1 MSINA
6 NRLVSITPRVIS
18 GGSADLE
25 TNGLIL
31 TANTLIQGNV
41 PAIEFNTVKEVGDFF
56 GFSSAEYLAAEQ
68 YFIGVNNQ
76 SKAITTLW
84 FGRILTTAG
93 SGWLRAGKTVT
104 LDTLKA
110 ITNGAFGIKVDG
122 NTKTLTGLDFSS
134 ATSFGDVATVITT
147 GLTGAVCSYDSVQK
161 KFVITSATTGAT
173 SIIDYGT
180 APASGTDLT
189 ALLGLDASGGAV
201 QSLGNDA
208 LTVAQNMDAITA
220 VTRNFVGFTTLVK
233 ASDND
238 AVSYAAWADLD
249 DDYVY
254 FYWSDDTTLLSKS
267 TNQAS
272 VPVTLQ
278 AYNTTACIYGSI
290 YDAVFMLAVGASIK
304 WNSSNALKTW
314 FAKNASGLTAKV
326 LSDTEAEALDSIRT
340 SYIGQ
345 FATRNANFIM
355 LNRGYLSGSYYGFI
369 DVLYGAIWLRARLQ
383 RGLMDCFNSQGRVP
397 YNSEGYNIVSCYM
410 ADAINEAVNNG
421 VIDNDLTLSEGQ
433 KAQIMSEV
441 GEDITIELATRG
453 WWYRIDD
460 PTPSDR
466 ADRQSPVMA
475 MYYTYAGSI
484 QKIDFP
490 LTTVL

>member
-31 TANTLIQGNV
+31 TANTSIQGNV
-41 PAIEFNTVKEVGDFF
+41 PAMEFNTVKEVGEFF
-56 GFSSAEYLAAEQ
+56 GFSSPEYLAAQQ
-68 YFIGVNNQ
+68 YFTGVNNQ

-104 LDTLKA
+104 LETLKA
-110 ITNGAFGIKVDG
+110 ITDGAFGIKVDG
-122 NTKTLTGLDFSS
+122 NTNTLTGLDFSS
-134 ATSFGDVATVITT
+134 ATSFGDVATAITT

-161 KFVITSATTGAT
+161 KFVITSATTGET
-173 SIIDYGT
+173 SIIEFGT
-180 APASGTDLT
+180 APASGTNLT

-208 LTVAQNMDAITA
+208 LTVAENMDAITV

-278 AYNTTACIYGSI
+278 AYNTTACP
-290 YDAVFMLAVGASIK
+290 
-304 WNSSNALKTW
+304 
-314 FAKNASGLTAKV
+314 KNASGLTAKV

-453 WWYRIDD
+453 WWYKIDD

>member
-1 MSINA
+1 M
-6 NRLVSITPRVIS
+6 
-18 GGSADLE
+18 
-25 TNGLIL
+25 
-31 TANTLIQGNV
+31 
-41 PAIEFNTVKEVGDFF
+41 
-56 GFSSAEYLAAEQ
+56 
-68 YFIGVNNQ
+68 
-76 SKAITTLW
+76 
-84 FGRILTTAG
+84 
-93 SGWLRAGKTVT
+93 
-104 LDTLKA
+104 
-110 ITNGAFGIKVDG
+110 
-122 NTKTLTGLDFSS
+122 
-134 ATSFGDVATVITT
+134 
-147 GLTGAVCSYDSVQK
+147 
-161 KFVITSATTGAT
+161 
-173 SIIDYGT
+173 
-180 APASGTDLT
+180 
-189 ALLGLDASGGAV
+189 
-201 QSLGNDA
+201 
-208 LTVAQNMDAITA
+208 
-220 VTRNFVGFTTLVK
+220 K
-233 ASDND
+233 ASDSD

-254 FYWSDDTTLLSKS
+254 FYWSDDTTLLSKA
-267 TNQAS
+267 TNSAS

-278 AYNTTACIYGSI
+278 AYNTTACLYGSI

-433 KAQIMSEV
+433 KAQIMAEV

-453 WWYRIDD
+453 WWYKIDD